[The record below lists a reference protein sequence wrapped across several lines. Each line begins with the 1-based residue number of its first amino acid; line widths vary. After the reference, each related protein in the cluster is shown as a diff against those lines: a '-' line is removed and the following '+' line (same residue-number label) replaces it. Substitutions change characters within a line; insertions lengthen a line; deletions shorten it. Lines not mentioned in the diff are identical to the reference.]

1 MGWGKKKA
9 ASDRPTWNQ
18 EDYHTEFAGKLTE
31 QIRNGTAPW
40 QKPWKPSERRLPENL
55 HTGNFPLGHRVA
67 VVVAPLECQPVG
79 LLDVKDGVA
88 VATVSLD
95 AKEVAW
101 LVARD
106 LADEWVNGLIADH
119 QRQAGPPSSGE
130 PGPCGA
136 PRRHPPHAPCRSTQ
150 RLANGRCRWHQGP
163 ERTST

>member
-40 QKPWKPSERRLPENL
+40 QKPWKPGERRLPENL

-79 LLDVKDGVA
+79 LLDVKDGFLSEIGA
-88 VATVSLD
+88 V
-95 AKEVAW
+95 
-101 LVARD
+101 LV
-106 LADEWVNGLIADH
+106 GFH
-119 QRQAGPPSSGE
+119 G
-130 PGPCGA
+130 
-136 PRRHPPHAPCRSTQ
+136 
-150 RLANGRCRWHQGP
+150 
-163 ERTST
+163 

>member
-31 QIRNGTAPW
+31 QIRNGTAHW
-40 QKPWKPSERRLPENL
+40 QKPWKPGERRLPENL

-88 VATVSLD
+88 A
-95 AKEVAW
+95 
-101 LVARD
+101 
-106 LADEWVNGLIADH
+106 H
-119 QRQAGPPSSGE
+119 QRRAAWIPSQPCPRGRWPAGRRRPAAAAPSRHRTCKRAPVS
-130 PGPCGA
+130 PSRPCGPAHPA
-136 PRRHPPHAPCRSTQ
+136 P
-150 RLANGRCRWHQGP
+150 
-163 ERTST
+163 